1 MYSIDDQFF
10 LENIMGQCDPGL
22 NLDLMGSDLGFDS
35 GSEFETE
42 YSLGC
47 RSGSR
52 FKCGLESGSE
62 HSFGSGF

>member
-1 MYSIDDQFF
+1 
-10 LENIMGQCDPGL
+10 MGQCDPGL

-52 FKCGLESGSE
+52 FKCGFESGSE